1 MLSESQRF
9 SFSEI
14 DAALGPASSLPYLP
28 LTLTYQSLSFA
39 VLGLLDTGATVNV
52 LPYPIGTQLGAVWE
66 KQTTRVQLTGNLAQY
81 EARALIVMATIGTY
95 IPVKLAFAWTRAT
108 NVPLILGQV
117 NFFLEFDVCFS
128 RTQRIFELK
137 PKKAG

>member
-14 DAALGPASSLPYLP
+14 DLALGPASSLPYLP
-28 LTLTYQSLSFA
+28 LTLTYQDLSLP

-52 LPYPIGTQLGAVWE
+52 LPYPIGAQLGAVWE
-66 KQTTRVQLTGNLAQY
+66 QQKTMVQLTGNLARY
-81 EARALIVMATIGTY
+81 KARALVVTTIVGTY
-95 IPVKLAFAWTRAT
+95 APVKLAFAWTRAAD
-108 NVPLILGQV
+108 VPLILGQV

-128 RTQRIFELK
+128 RAQRIFELR
-137 PKKAG
+137 PRNQ